1 MGSILTSMSTTSSC
15 QPLPHHHQAM
25 GSVTGPERVNSGLNT
40 VSGAKANVFS
50 GKIVGSLFPRL
61 RAWICKSGRQKV
73 HRTLARARF
82 HIKIIKET
90 ESPRPFL
97 EDGVGKMCTRL

>member
-1 MGSILTSMSTTSSC
+1 
-15 QPLPHHHQAM
+15 M